1 MPLRG
6 ATIAGVGSYLP
17 ERVLTNADL
26 EKIVDTTDE
35 WILAH
40 TGIRERH
47 IAADDQAVSDL
58 AFEAA
63 SRALADAGMAAED
76 VDLIIVAT
84 VTGDYPFPATA
95 NLLQARLGCTK
106 ATAFDLVSGCTGFVL
121 GMMTASGYIQSGL
134 ADNVVVVA
142 AEMLTR
148 FTDWTD
154 RSTCV
159 LFGDGAGAVVMTPC
173 EEGMGMLGHA
183 SVSQG
188 EWAHLLMLPTGGS
201 RRPVDEAA
209 IAAHDDKIKME
220 GHDVYKLSVRG
231 VPQIAEEALAKAGV
245 EAAEIDWVIIHQANK
260 RIIEAAAQRFGWPM
274 THVPLTI
281 DKYGNSSAATMPIT
295 LDEIYKQ
302 GKIKPGDEVLFVG
315 FGAGFALAAMV
326 VRWTKEPP
334 ASG

>member
-1 MPLRG
+1 M
-6 ATIAGVGSYLP
+6 
-17 ERVLTNADL
+17 
-26 EKIVDTTDE
+26 EKIVDTTDD
-35 WILAH
+35 WIFTH

-47 IAADDQAVSDL
+47 IAADDQAASDL
-58 AFEAA
+58 AYEAA
-63 SRALADAGMAAED
+63 SRALTDAGIAPED

-84 VTGDYPFPATA
+84 VTGDYLFPATA
-95 NLLQARLGCTK
+95 NLIQARLGCTK

-121 GMMTASGYIQSGL
+121 GMMTASAYIQSGM
-134 ADNVVVVA
+134 ADTVVVVA

-154 RSTCV
+154 RATCV

-173 EEGMGMLGHA
+173 EEGLGMLGHA

-188 EWAHLLMLPTGGS
+188 EWAHLLTVPAGGS
-201 RRPVDEAA
+201 RRPVDEEA
-209 IAAHDDKIKME
+209 IAAHDNKIKME

-231 VPQIAEEALAKAGV
+231 VPLIAEEALAKAGV
-245 EAAEIDWVIIHQANK
+245 DASEVDWVVIHQANK

-281 DKYGNSSAATMPIT
+281 HKYGNTSAATMPIT

-302 GKIKPGDEVLFVG
+302 GLIKPGDEVLFVG

-326 VRWTKEPP
+326 LRWTKEPP
-334 ASG
+334 ASGD